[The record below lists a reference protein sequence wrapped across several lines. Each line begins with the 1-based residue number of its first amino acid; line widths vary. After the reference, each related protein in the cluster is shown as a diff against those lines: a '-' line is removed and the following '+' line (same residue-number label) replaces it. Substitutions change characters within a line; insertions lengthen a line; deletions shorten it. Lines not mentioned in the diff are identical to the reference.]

1 MNIPLPPLS
10 WLALVA
16 ALFGLLC
23 VLRFSLYL
31 GIIERPISVA
41 AIWGLCTGEW
51 ALALPLG
58 IFFELFWMDLLGAGT
73 YIPPNANLP
82 LLLCL
87 FTQHTLSAS
96 PAGVPLILIILALPT
111 AFMATHLEQWHRKN
125 QIHVHDQ
132 FVEDGKMEAP
142 VNTRVI
148 ASSIL
153 KLWAME
159 TVLFVGL
166 AIVLFWLCAGTNIL
180 FIQLFSPL
188 ANPLANQLDITW
200 PTLWLVAALGGILS
214 LRTKRSMVALGVTLL
229 ILCIMLLRTQIQG

>member
-41 AIWGLCTGEW
+41 AIWGLCTGDW
-51 ALALPLG
+51 VLALPLG

-87 FTQHTLSAS
+87 FTQHLFAPSS
-96 PAGVPLILIILALPT
+96 PGVPLMLIVLALPT

-125 QIHVHDQ
+125 QIQVHDR
-132 FVEDGKMEAP
+132 FVEDAKMEMP
-142 VNTRVI
+142 VNTWVI

-153 KLWAME
+153 KLWIME
-159 TVLFVGL
+159 TALFAGL
-166 AIVLFWLCAGTNIL
+166 AIILFWLVKLTIAL
-180 FIQLFSPL
+180 FGQMPSLLNLS
-188 ANPLANQLDITW
+188 W
-200 PTLWLVAALGGILS
+200 PTLWLVAALGGVLS
-214 LRTKRSMVALGVTLL
+214 LRTKRAMLALGVTLV
-229 ILCIMLLRTQIQG
+229 ILCILLLRP